1 MAHHRSG
8 PRWAPRLRSRG
19 TWCWSRSI
27 WLNSGSGIRC
37 RSIGGRP
44 RMRRGSHLCLW
55 SCRGRR
61 SRRHRHCF
69 GAVRR
74 SHASRRVSLSGLCRG
89 RGVRRYRRLRCGGRR
104 RGNRW
109 LGCIRRWCG
118 NWRRGTGWRR
128 CRWRGRGRG
137 MRRWRRW
144 MRSRRRCSGR
154 RRFGRRRSGR
164 RGMRRSGCRW
174 CWMRRGGCRWCWMR
188 RRCGWRGGARRRC
201 LRCFLRLWL
210 SVGAKLFFGLCH
222 NQRRVLRMRW
232 HACELHRRKS
242 CRGKQHE
249 TKFCHDGLGPRKIIG
264 KKIGDQRISVRP
276 DCGGLQRRSCFY
288 F

>member
-1 MAHHRSG
+1 M
-8 PRWAPRLRSRG
+8 
-19 TWCWSRSI
+19 
-27 WLNSGSGIRC
+27 RC
-37 RSIGGRP
+37 RSIGGWP
-44 RMRRGSHLCLW
+44 RMRGGSRLCLR

-61 SRRHRHCF
+61 SRRHRRRF

-74 SHASRRVSLSGLCRG
+74 SHASRRVSLSGLYRG

-109 LGCIRRWCG
+109 LRCSRRWCG
-118 NWRRGTGWRR
+118 NWWRGTGWR
-128 CRWRGRGRG
+128 CCRGRG
-137 MRRWRRW
+137 MRRWSRWRRR
-144 MRSRRRCSGR
+144 MRSCRRRSGR
-154 RRFGRRRSGR
+154 RWFGRRRSGR
-164 RGMRRSGCRW
+164 RGMW
-174 CWMRRGGCRWCWMR
+174 RGGCRWCWMR
-188 RRCGWRGGARRRC
+188 GRCGWRGGARWRC

-210 SVGAKLFFGLCH
+210 SVGAKLFLGLCH

-232 HACELHRRKS
+232 HANELHRRKS

-264 KKIGDQRISVRP
+264 KKIGDQQISVRP
-276 DCGGLQRRSCFY
+276 DCGGLRRRSCFY